1 MVAAMSQEFEEWQ
14 IADSI
19 GSFEYAME
27 VMRQRYKSGE
37 TIEMTGYFARRC
49 ATAPI
54 PEDERDK

>member
-1 MVAAMSQEFEEWQ
+1 MSTELEDWQ

-37 TIEMTGYFARRC
+37 VIEMTGYFARRG
-49 ATAPI
+49 ATQPAP
-54 PEDERDK
+54 ERERDK